1 MKPCAGFSASFVVAP
16 FVRLCYNPPAPV
28 RARFR
33 RAFIIMNQNQCHKLT
48 ELAILLAEN
57 AELIE
62 KAIYLLFVMLN

>member
-1 MKPCAGFSASFVVAP
+1 MRDLAPLSWLLPSLDCAII
-16 FVRLCYNPPAPV
+16 RLRPSGRGPG
-28 RARFR
+28 

>member
-1 MKPCAGFSASFVVAP
+1 M
-16 FVRLCYNPPAPV
+16 CYNPPAPV

-33 RAFIIMNQNQCHKLT
+33 RVLTVMKTPTNTKLT
-48 ELAILLAEN
+48 ELVLFLAEN